1 MNFNDYQVQARSFAV
16 YSARDM
22 NYLIPGLIGEVGE
35 LCSLLAKKYRD
46 EHAHHIET
54 AMEDINYAKELGDVL
69 WFVSTLAA
77 VAGYNLEDIAKMNI
91 EKLESRKQRGTIQG
105 SGDNR

>member
-1 MNFNDYQVQARSFAV
+1 MNFNDYQTQARSFAV
-16 YSARDM
+16 FSAKDM
-22 NYLIPGLIGEVGE
+22 NYLVPGLVGEVGE

-46 EHAHHIET
+46 DYTYHIET
-54 AMEDINYAKELGDVL
+54 ATQDINYAKELGDIL
-69 WFVSTLAA
+69 WFVANLATS
-77 VAGYNLEDIAKMNI
+77 AGYSLEDIAKMNI